1 MLLASARD
9 LGPDQEMAPFIGCLE
24 QDTVLRLFLTPFLD
38 QTGPLSA
45 ESSGCLRQ
53 SYADAELAALFL
65 EAASGPSED
74 PGAAMGRM
82 MTSLFVTFSCL
93 NEEEFRAAAPALGMA
108 PEEQQT
114 LQCVRDE
121 LGGPEG
127 LAALLQPDAGP
138 SLELFGALSDCE
150 LQLGGPTPT
159 LPEVLVPLSVT
170 DSEAFLSE
178 VSEAEQACLSAN
190 VDTDR
195 LSMLLARAMSLA
207 PDEEMAAF
215 IGCLEQ
221 DTVLRLFL
229 TPFLGQTGP
238 LSAES
243 SACLRQSYADAD
255 LAALFLA
262 AASGP
267 SEDPGAAMGR
277 MMASL
282 LVTFSCLNEEEF
294 RAAGP
299 ALGMAPEDWQT
310 LQCVQDEL
318 GGPDGLAALLQP
330 DAGPPLELLGAVSGC
345 DLQLGGGPT
354 PTPTPTPTAT
364 PTPTPT
370 ATPTPTP
377 ISYVLYENQE
387 LGASFQRPEQWA
399 TAEPPSDEPDEPD
412 VSDEPE
418 DPDEPEPPI
427 EWAAFVG
434 DDGLSRLTLLTQFDE
449 PDAPLSDRLD
459 RAVAPPHAGRGRSG
473 SRAQRFGYAR

>member
-1 MLLASARD
+1 
-9 LGPDQEMAPFIGCLE
+9 
-24 QDTVLRLFLTPFLD
+24 
-38 QTGPLSA
+38 
-45 ESSGCLRQ
+45 
-53 SYADAELAALFL
+53 
-65 EAASGPSED
+65 
-74 PGAAMGRM
+74 
-82 MTSLFVTFSCL
+82 
-93 NEEEFRAAAPALGMA
+93 
-108 PEEQQT
+108 
-114 LQCVRDE
+114 
-121 LGGPEG
+121 
-127 LAALLQPDAGP
+127 
-138 SLELFGALSDCE
+138 
-150 LQLGGPTPT
+150 
-159 LPEVLVPLSVT
+159 
-170 DSEAFLSE
+170 
-178 VSEAEQACLSAN
+178 
-190 VDTDR
+190 
-195 LSMLLARAMSLA
+195 MSLA

-387 LGASFQRPEQWA
+387 LGASFQRPEQWGPA
-399 TAEPPSDEPDEPD
+399 PPSDEPDEPD

-449 PDAPLSDRLD
+449 PDAPLSDRQD
-459 RAVAPPHAGRGRSG
+459 RAVAHLAPEDAGLVIVRSG
-473 SRAQRFGYAR
+473 SVTLTDGSEVDRAAIYYQDDDGAAAVRRVQVARRGGFTFVLVLSTPATEMERQRETFNTILASFTSFPPAPYGIPRDRAFTMPLGEPSTLDPAIARETTSHLFVTNIFSGLVRFGDDLSVEPDLAEDWVIDEAGVVYTFTLRDGITFHDGRPITADDFKYSIERAADPEVHSDTAPLYLSDIVGMHERL

>member
-53 SYADAELAALFL
+53 SYADADLAALFL

-93 NEEEFRAAAPALGMA
+93 NEEEFRAAGPALGMA

-114 LQCVRDE
+114 LQCVREE

-170 DSEAFLSE
+170 DPEAFLSE

-215 IGCLEQ
+215 IGCFEQ

-243 SACLRQSYADAD
+243 SACPSPKLR
-255 LAALFLA
+255 
-262 AASGP
+262 GCRP
-267 SEDPGAAMGR
+267 SRP
-277 MMASL
+277 
-282 LVTFSCLNEEEF
+282 V
-294 RAAGP
+294 
-299 ALGMAPEDWQT
+299 
-310 LQCVQDEL
+310 
-318 GGPDGLAALLQP
+318 
-330 DAGPPLELLGAVSGC
+330 VSGRVR
-345 DLQLGGGPT
+345 T
-354 PTPTPTPTAT
+354 K
-364 PTPTPT
+364 
-370 ATPTPTP
+370 
-377 ISYVLYENQE
+377 
-387 LGASFQRPEQWA
+387 
-399 TAEPPSDEPDEPD
+399 
-412 VSDEPE
+412 
-418 DPDEPEPPI
+418 
-427 EWAAFVG
+427 
-434 DDGLSRLTLLTQFDE
+434 
-449 PDAPLSDRLD
+449 
-459 RAVAPPHAGRGRSG
+459 
-473 SRAQRFGYAR
+473 